1 MLENGD
7 LSLDLVGAIREAR
20 DFREVLAKRKA
31 SAPVEVKTPA
41 PKPLD
46 VAALIKPL
54 LSVAPVELVAADPLL
69 DEPPEVVTGIEPELD
84 RSAPWMHPLPDGPA
98 KAPAPVVIKPAPK
111 KNKRSMI
118 GAVTRPDPATFAK
131 IAAEALARAETPK
144 ERAHRRR
151 ATKEAQKVAA

>member
-98 KAPAPVVIKPAPK
+98 KVSAPTVIKPK
-111 KNKRSMI
+111 GNKRSKN
-118 GAVTRPDPATFAK
+118 GAVTRPDPAAFAK